1 MPTVAEAHGLT
12 AAQLD
17 ALALEFASLRAEV
30 AAQLGAEDVVYIRRL
45 IRIQRWCEVGGR
57 ASLFLGFLPPFLL
70 AGAAALSLSKILD
83 NMEIGHN
90 VLHGQYDWTNDPALS
105 STTFEWDS
113 SCPAKGW
120 QHYHNY
126 LHHTFTN
133 ITEKDRDLG
142 YGVIRIS
149 EDAPWS
155 TANLGNPLYALGLA
169 LVFDQ
174 GIMLHDV
181 DLGMVRRG
189 EKSMAEAKLAF
200 KNGMRR
206 SGKLAFRDYVM
217 WPALTGPLFLSTLAA
232 NAVANVVRNLWAF
245 IIIFC
250 GHFPTGA
257 VEFTEEECE
266 AESKGHWYFRQVV
279 GSANIRGGRLFHIMC
294 GNLSFQIEHHLFPDI
309 PARRYR
315 QIAPQVR
322 EICRRY
328 GIPYNTGRLSRQFG
342 SVVAKIF
349 RCALPPRR
357 RGRGRTAARRAPET
371 QPSDLVAA

>member
-1 MPTVAEAHGLT
+1 MTTVAQAHGLT
-12 AAQLD
+12 ADQLD
-17 ALALEFASLRAEV
+17 ALAHELEALRADV
-30 AAQLGAEDVVYIRRL
+30 AAQLGAEDVAYIRRL
-45 IRIQRWCEVGGR
+45 IRVQRWAEVGGR
-57 ASLFLGFLPPFLL
+57 ASLFLGFLPPFWL

-90 VLHGQYDWTNDPALS
+90 VLHGQYDWTKDPALS
-105 STTFEWDS
+105 STSFEWDS

-149 EDAPWS
+149 GETEWS
-155 TANLGNPLYALGLA
+155 PANLGNPLYALGLA
-169 LVFDQ
+169 LIFDW
-174 GIMLHDV
+174 GIMFHDV
-181 DLGMVRRG
+181 DLGHVRKG
-189 EKSMAEAKLAF
+189 KKPWAEAKLSL
-200 KNGMRR
+200 KNGLRK
-206 SGKLAFRDYVM
+206 SGQLAFRDYVM

-232 NAVANVVRNLWAF
+232 DALANVVRNVWSF

-250 GHFPTGA
+250 GHFPSGA
-257 VEFTEEECE
+257 LEFTEEECE
-266 AESKGHWYFRQVV
+266 GESKGHWYFRQVL
-279 GSANIRGGRLFHIMC
+279 GSANISGNRLFHIMC

-309 PARRYR
+309 PARRYQ

-322 EICRRY
+322 EICQRY

-342 SVVAKIF
+342 SVIAKIF
-349 RCALPPRR
+349 RFALPGRSKGAAPAPPGEPSRPPR
-357 RGRGRTAARRAPET
+357 
-371 QPSDLVAA
+371 QLVAA